1 LVKLVKYRTGD
12 RALQCDDR
20 TAHSRMV
27 DPTDAHRLPGMEMG
41 TALLTVAEYAMLDE
55 PDDGYV
61 SDLVRGVVV
70 REPRPGPPHGRV
82 QMRIGY
88 ALERWAREA
97 GADVTAES
105 GYILS
110 DEPPIV
116 RGPDVAVVVRPRS
129 GEGEPGG
136 WIRGAPDVVVEVLS
150 PSDASTLMQ
159 EKTLDYLQ
167 GGAKLVWLVDPR
179 ARTVTV
185 IRPDGSA
192 RILREHETLDGE
204 DVLAGFSVPLL
215 ELFVER

>member
-1 LVKLVKYRTGD
+1 MSIE
-12 RALQCDDR
+12 
-20 TAHSRMV
+20 TAPV
-27 DPTDAHRLPGMEMG
+27 TLE
-41 TALLTVAEYAMLDE
+41 EYARLEE

-61 SDLVRGVVV
+61 SELVRGVVV
-70 REPRPGPPHGRV
+70 REPRPKLPHGRV

-88 ALERWAREA
+88 ALEAWAREA

-110 DEPPIV
+110 DDPPIL
-116 RGPDVAVVVRPRS
+116 RGPDVGVVVRPRA
-129 GEGEPGG
+129 GEGEHGG

-150 PSDASTLMQ
+150 PSDTSTLMQ

-167 GGAKLVWLVDPR
+167 AGAKLMWLVDPR

-185 IRPDGSA
+185 IRADGTA

-204 DVLAGFSVPLL
+204 DVLVGFEVALE
-215 ELFVER
+215 ELFAER